1 MKTLASALLFSASLL
16 ASGAY
21 ASTPADTPEG
31 GSPATFQTSSVS
43 RANVVADLNQAKA
56 NGEVAYA
63 EADAPFRAVASS
75 GTTRAQIAAAAAQA
89 RANGQLSFGESNN
102 RPFQG

>member
-1 MKTLASALLFSASLL
+1 MRTIASALFVSASLL

-43 RANVVADLNQAKA
+43 RANVVADLHQARA
-56 NGEVAYA
+56 NGEIASA
-63 EADAPFRAVASS
+63 EADAPFQAVAAS
-75 GTTRAQIAAAAAQA
+75 GATRAEVAAAAAQA
-89 RANGQLSFGESNN
+89 RANGQASFGEANN